1 MKACAEQSPGG
12 GTPLCAQ
19 IRAVVTQVQEM
30 APYLLQ
36 NGQKAVVVIASDGES
51 SDGDV
56 AAALR
61 PLAVRLT
68 RLILRLFGLIR

>member
-1 MKACAEQSPGG
+1 
-12 GTPLCAQ
+12 
-19 IRAVVTQVQEM
+19 VTQIQEM
-30 APYLLQ
+30 APFLRQ

-61 PLAVRLT
+61 DLVVRLKSKYGT
-68 RLILRLFGLIR
+68 YILCIVICLWLLFRVCRCGL